1 MIQTAF
7 TTGML
12 MTPQRYGDGFAAA
25 IGRLGGRLDQFWMS
39 LGEYNVIFIVR
50 VPDDVTV
57 GALMRAAA
65 KIGGSKG
72 IKVTK
77 LMSTEEAM
85 ESVRPGDSP
94 IPH

>member
-1 MIQTAF
+1 MIQATLTAAR
-7 TTGML
+7 L
-12 MTPQRYGDGFAAA
+12 MTPQRYGDGFAAT
-25 IGRLGGRLDQFWMS
+25 IRRLGGRLDEFWMS

-57 GALMRAAA
+57 GALMSAAA
-65 KIGGSKG
+65 EIGGSKG

-77 LMSTEEAM
+77 LMSAEEAM

-94 IPH
+94 IHH